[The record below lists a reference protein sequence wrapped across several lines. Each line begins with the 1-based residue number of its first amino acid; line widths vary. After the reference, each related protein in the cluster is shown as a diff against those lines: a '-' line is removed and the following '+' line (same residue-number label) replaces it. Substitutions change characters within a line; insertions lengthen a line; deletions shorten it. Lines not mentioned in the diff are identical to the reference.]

1 MSISVTI
8 LISFGLDNSEH
19 SCYNGKIT
27 TKSFAGEKM
36 ILNKLGLH
44 LNNWTGPSINTIRQ
58 QTNGALL
65 KVLDINQNEI
75 AGWRSRNPDGQV
87 VYRPYFGDNNLDAW
101 QQRCDAVIKLIQS
114 NPGLVD
120 IVDSVYNECYQ
131 TRSDGLERYAQVTI
145 QCANYLRQNLPGIKY
160 AAFAFSEANPPQL
173 FDDWALV
180 VPALEHI
187 DYLSMHEYSWP
198 HIHSEPGDPEGK
210 NRETRNGQICGWQ
223 TFRYRFI
230 YDWLRRSKYP
240 MPGLILSEFGRDKG
254 VTGQGLGGWRLAGDG
269 IDQYVNELRWA
280 AQQMAEDDYLL
291 GCTIYCCGV
300 NDSAWHSFDVAGERA
315 IENLLQEHIVSASHT
330 NWKPHPVEHPNNLY
344 WEWRLTKGN
353 NWPYG
358 TNMELKAFEEHAD
371 MVTGYSAVTPEIAR
385 QLGYPI

>member
-1 MSISVTI
+1 
-8 LISFGLDNSEH
+8 
-19 SCYNGKIT
+19 
-27 TKSFAGEKM
+27 M

-44 LNNWTGPSINTIRQ
+44 VNNFTGNSVNAVLAQR
-58 QTNGALL
+58 NGAIL
-65 KVLDINQNEI
+65 KTLDLNYGILSQWKQN
-75 AGWRSRNPDGQV
+75 NPDGSI
-87 VYRPYFGDNNLDAW
+87 VYRKYFGDNNLDAW
-101 QQRCDAVIKLIQS
+101 RDRCNDIIADMQGFESI
-114 NPGLVD
+114 VD
-120 IVDSVYNECYQ
+120 IVETPYNEAHQ
-131 TRSDGLERYAQVTI
+131 TRTANLDQYAKVTI
-145 QCANYLRQNLPGIKY
+145 ESANYLRQSIQGIKV
-160 AAFAFSEANPPQL
+160 AGFNFSVANPPQL

-180 VPALEHI
+180 IDALHSI
-187 DYLSMHEYSWP
+187 DYLSLHEYSYP